1 MPVLTP
7 ILTVPDFE
15 ARPYNISFSNTKSMP
30 QDVLESE
37 IVKRQDEFLLYI
49 LGYQEKYNLENDN
62 AGAFPTTKKWIDFIN
77 GVSYVKD
84 GYNIDY
90 KGIREALKNYTYYW
104 YLRDNTTQT
113 NGFGGLAMQT
123 KNADIVIQSDKM
135 KNAWN
140 EMVDLI
146 LKAPNYMQNTVI
158 INRSQYPTIWNY
170 LYDNDFDAEMDVEV
184 FRKIQNIY

>member
-7 ILTVPDFE
+7 ILTVSDFE
-15 ARPYNISFSNTKSMP
+15 SRPYNVSFSNTKSMP
-30 QDVLESE
+30 TDVLESE

-62 AGAFPTTKKWIDFIN
+62 AGAFPTTQKWIDFIN
-77 GVSYVKD
+77 GVAYVKD

-90 KGIREALKNYTYYW
+90 KGIKEALKNYTYYW

-184 FRKIQNIY
+184 FRKINNIY